1 MMQTHNIRDRLMQR
15 CHFLKETQQRLF
27 LLHKLRDLL
36 NLWSLVAQKVT
47 TLELEYQMTL
57 LCYVC
62 ISKMESE
69 GWSGRLILNLF
80 LNYEKVL
87 TKYRLRSKSFGTPTI
102 DGLST
107 DIKIKLI
114 RVGWSI
120 VFLALKITKKDEKK
134 GSVNFRYRSIKKS

>member
-1 MMQTHNIRDRLMQR
+1 MRSFVTKFSNVQNGSWLMMQTHNIRDRLMQR

-36 NLWSLVAQKVT
+36 NLWSLAAQKVT
-47 TLELEYQMTL
+47 TLELEYHYQMTL
-57 LCYVC
+57 LCYVG

-69 GWSGRLILNLF
+69 GWSGRLISNLF

-107 DIKIKLI
+107 DIKNKLI
-114 RVGWSI
+114 RVC
-120 VFLALKITKKDEKK
+120 
-134 GSVNFRYRSIKKS
+134 